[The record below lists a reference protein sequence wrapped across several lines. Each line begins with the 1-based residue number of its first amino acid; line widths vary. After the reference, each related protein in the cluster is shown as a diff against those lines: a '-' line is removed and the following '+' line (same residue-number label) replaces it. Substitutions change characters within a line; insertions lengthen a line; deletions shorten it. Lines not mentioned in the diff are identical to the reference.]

1 MNFYNAILQDLQL
14 EEPQTPIVTP
24 PLYNINSTPL
34 EKVKTLDRQL
44 RRAKRL
50 HNQKEML
57 SIAWY
62 LGQVIET
69 QTDSPAQ
76 RTLCLNALTE
86 HYKTVAVKTYYL
98 FEFIGIEQIERTKNT
113 TLTMIRRLKQKEYNQ
128 LRNEAMTIAGA
139 RL

>member
-1 MNFYNAILQDLQL
+1 MTCYNTILQDLQL
-14 EEPQTPIVTP
+14 EEPQAPVVTP
-24 PLYNINSTPL
+24 PLYNMNSTPL

-50 HNQKEML
+50 HNRKEML

-62 LGQVIET
+62 LGQVIEA
-69 QTDSPAQ
+69 QTESPAQ
-76 RTLCLNALTE
+76 RTLCLNALTK
-86 HYKTVAVKTYYL
+86 HYRIVTVKTYYL
-98 FEFIGIEQIERTKNT
+98 FEFIGIEQIERTKDT

-128 LRNEAMTIAGA
+128 LRNEAITIAGA